1 MTITTLIGHNS
12 YLIKLKAHQI
22 IDDFTKEN
30 GDLAVQKIDCE
41 EATSDQI
48 SEAIQSLPFFNPCKL
63 VVLTNPSRNKE
74 VSQSID
80 KLLSDI
86 PDSTELLIVENYP
99 DKRSTIY
106 KILKSKTDMHEYN
119 PQDES
124 TMSSWI
130 IDYAKSKGGSISAKD
145 SNYLVSRVGTDQQR
159 LANEIDKLVTFDK
172 NISIQS
178 IDLLTQKSI
187 NSTIFELIEA
197 AMKGNVDKALK
208 LYDEQRFQNVQPVQI
223 IAMLTWQLHILLL
236 VKSAAGKTSGQIA
249 SEAKI
254 SPFVVGKTQAIA
266 HLMDINKIKQL
277 ISELLDID
285 RRSKTVSVDVDQA
298 LKLYIASI
306 NSA

>member
-1 MTITTLIGHNS
+1 MTTTTLIGHNS

-22 IDDFTKEN
+22 IDDFTKKN

-41 EATSDQI
+41 EATGDQI
-48 SEAIQSLPFFNPCKL
+48 SEAIQSLSFLNPWKL

-74 VSQSID
+74 VSQIID

-86 PDSTELLIVENYP
+86 PDSTDLLIVENYP
-99 DKRSTIY
+99 DKRSTLY
-106 KILKSKTDMHEYN
+106 KTLKSKTEMQEFN
-119 PQDES
+119 SQDES
-124 TMSSWI
+124 KIASWI
-130 IDYAKSKGGSISAKD
+130 IDYAKSKGGSISSKD
-145 SNYLVSRVGTDQQR
+145 SNYLVNRVGTDQQR

-178 IDLLTQKSI
+178 IDSLTQKSI
-187 NSTIFELIEA
+187 NSTIFELIEE

-236 VKSAAGKTSGQIA
+236 VKSATGKTSGQIA

-254 SPFVVGKTQAIA
+254 SPFVVSKTQTIA
-266 HLMDINKIKQL
+266 RFMDIYKIKQL

-285 RRSKTVSVDVDQA
+285 RRSKTVALDVDQA
-298 LKLYIASI
+298 LKLYITSI
-306 NSA
+306 N